1 MGNEK
6 KKGELKMFKSKKY
19 WDDLKEQFKNEQLQ
33 PLEVVSLEDQNNQAK
48 ELEKEEKLL
57 LWRMKYINNH

>member
-1 MGNEK
+1 MK

-33 PLEVVSLEDQNNQAK
+33 PLEVVSLEDQNNEAK

>member
-1 MGNEK
+1 MIR
-6 KKGELKMFKSKKY
+6 SKKY

-33 PLEVVSLEDQNNQAK
+33 PLEVVSLEDQNNEAK